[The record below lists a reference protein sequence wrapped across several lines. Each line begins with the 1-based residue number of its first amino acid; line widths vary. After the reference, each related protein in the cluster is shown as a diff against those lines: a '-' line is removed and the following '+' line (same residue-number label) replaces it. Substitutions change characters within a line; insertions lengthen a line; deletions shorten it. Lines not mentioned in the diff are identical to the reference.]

1 MKHPEDQQ
9 TVDWCEEYI
18 APTLTQIRTALCILA
33 QRKGRPDYELC
44 TAKQVRFALE
54 NGLDYPLL
62 NDLMPHIKVLKAA
75 EEAVV
80 IKPKPRK
87 HRVSKA
93 RLAKKRKYP
102 TTAQIAELT
111 TWLNV
116 YQGSHAALA
125 RMAGCSDSILSHIK
139 LGTRNCTLDIFNKV
153 SEARKQLEGMAA

>member
-1 MKHPEDQQ
+1 M
-9 TVDWCEEYI
+9 T
-18 APTLTQIRTALCILA
+18 PTLTQIRTALCILA
-33 QRKGRPDYELC
+33 QRKGRPGYELC
-44 TAKQVRFALE
+44 TAKAVKRALE
-54 NGLDYPLL
+54 NGTEHHLIEEVLPLT
-62 NDLMPHIKVLKAA
+62 AA
-75 EEAVV
+75 PVVVKEAVV
-80 IKPKPRK
+80 VKPKRPK

-93 RLAKKRKYP
+93 RLAKKREYP

-139 LGTRNCTLDIFNKV
+139 RGKRNCTLDIFNKV

>member
-1 MKHPEDQQ
+1 M
-9 TVDWCEEYI
+9 T
-18 APTLTQIRTALCILA
+18 PTLTQIRTALCILT

-44 TAKQVRFALE
+44 TAKQVKYALE
-54 NGLDYPLL
+54 NGLEHHLIEEVLPLT
-62 NDLMPHIKVLKAA
+62 AA
-75 EEAVV
+75 PVVVKEAVV
-80 IKPKPRK
+80 VKPKRPK

-93 RLAKKRKYP
+93 RVSKKREYP

-139 LGTRNCTLDIFNKV
+139 RGKRNCTLDIFNKV
-153 SEARKQLEGMAA
+153 SEARKQLEVVAS

>member
-1 MKHPEDQQ
+1 M
-9 TVDWCEEYI
+9 T
-18 APTLTQIRTALCILA
+18 PTLTQIRTALCILT

-44 TAKQVRFALE
+44 TAKQVKYALE
-54 NGLDYPLL
+54 NGLEHHLIEEVLPLT
-62 NDLMPHIKVLKAA
+62 AA
-75 EEAVV
+75 PVVVKEAVV
-80 IKPKPRK
+80 VKPKRPK

-93 RLAKKRKYP
+93 RVSKKREYP

-139 LGTRNCTLDIFNKV
+139 RGKRNCTLDIFNKV
-153 SEARKQLEGMAA
+153 SEARKQLDGVAA